1 MKKNTKNRVE
11 KKNPTLWTKNF
22 TLITISTIL
31 SAIGGEAMNLPI
43 SLLVFDYTQ
52 STLLSSIILVCGMLP
67 DIVLPVLIAPIID
80 KTKKK
85 MWLLITDGALVLV
98 YLAMGI
104 WTMVFDFYYV
114 LYVIFTLV
122 VGTISV
128 ISRLSYNA
136 WYPDLIPV
144 GMEQK
149 GYAVSGTIYPVI
161 IIAMAPITT
170 VLYEYV
176 SISQIFL
183 FVAILT
189 LISFVLESRI
199 LEGDTHSHRS
209 ITIKDYMKELKE
221 GFIYIK
227 KEKGIRNIYTY
238 MSITSGA
245 GEGVSIMTQAYYQTQ
260 PIFTVVMLG
269 FLKSVEMIGR
279 VIGGTL
285 QYKKEIPVKKRYLF
299 TKFVYSFYNV
309 MDSILLFLPYP
320 LMLVNRFLCGALGS
334 TSATIREVAVQ
345 SYLSADMRAR
355 VQALFQVIFAI
366 GGILFQLAAGILG
379 TYLPYRAVTVL
390 LSGVSMI
397 AMILLIVIP
406 KKENRI
412 VYEATRKI

>member
-1 MKKNTKNRVE
+1 
-11 KKNPTLWTKNF
+11 
-22 TLITISTIL
+22 
-31 SAIGGEAMNLPI
+31 
-43 SLLVFDYTQ
+43 
-52 STLLSSIILVCGMLP
+52 
-67 DIVLPVLIAPIID
+67 
-80 KTKKK
+80 
-85 MWLLITDGALVLV
+85 
-98 YLAMGI
+98 
-104 WTMVFDFYYV
+104 
-114 LYVIFTLV
+114 
-122 VGTISV
+122 
-128 ISRLSYNA
+128 
-136 WYPDLIPV
+136 
-144 GMEQK
+144 
-149 GYAVSGTIYPVI
+149 
-161 IIAMAPITT
+161 
-170 VLYEYV
+170 
-176 SISQIFL
+176 
-183 FVAILT
+183 
-189 LISFVLESRI
+189 
-199 LEGDTHSHRS
+199 
-209 ITIKDYMKELKE
+209 MKELKE